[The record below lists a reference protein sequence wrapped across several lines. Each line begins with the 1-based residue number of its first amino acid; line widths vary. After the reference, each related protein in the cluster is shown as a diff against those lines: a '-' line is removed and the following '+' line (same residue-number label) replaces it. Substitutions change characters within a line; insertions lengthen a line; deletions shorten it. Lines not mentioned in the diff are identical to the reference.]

1 MRMEG
6 GWEHLRVLEVS
17 DAISNRANFG
27 AVKVYRCEAV
37 GSGKIYPRIDLS
49 SWRGAEGACQVKG
62 VKRAPRGA
70 RGAATAATPGPW
82 SDAWGPTERGAG
94 GERGAEPDALKGGVL
109 GAVHACGG
117 RRRPRRACEGVT

>member
-1 MRMEG
+1 MEG

-17 DAISNRANFG
+17 DSISYRANFG

-70 RGAATAATPGPW
+70 RGAATAATPGATPGVPR
-82 SDAWGPTERGAG
+82 SAALAARGAPNQTRSKVACWARYTRVG
-94 GERGAEPDALKGGVL
+94 GDDDPV
-109 GAVHACGG
+109 V
-117 RRRPRRACEGVT
+117 RAKE

>member
-1 MRMEG
+1 MEG

-17 DAISNRANFG
+17 DSISYRANFG

-70 RGAATAATPGPW
+70 RGAATA
-82 SDAWGPTERGAG
+82 RGAG
-94 GERGAEPDALKGGVL
+94 GERSAALAARGAPNQTRSKVACWARYTRVGGDDDPV
-109 GAVHACGG
+109 ACA
-117 RRRPRRACEGVT
+117 RE